1 MKRGF
6 WSVLQFP
13 LFVSLLWL
21 EVAAY
26 ADSLTLIND
35 SNLTLSA
42 EILDANGT
50 LLEQVVLDAQDT
62 STWSLD
68 YEYFGY
74 DAQPSNPQVPY
85 SVNWYC
91 LSGDLFGTC
100 YDVPSDSSVNALSA
114 QGAMQCGED

>member
-1 MKRGF
+1 MKKLLF
-6 WSVLQFP
+6 LFLCLQI
-13 LFVSLLWL
+13 
-21 EVAAY
+21 AAFS
-26 ADSLTLIND
+26 DSLTLVND

-42 EILDANGT
+42 EILDANGV

-74 DAQPSNPQVPY
+74 NANPSNPPVPY

-91 LSGDLFGTC
+91 LSGSLFGTC
-100 YDVPSDSSVNALSA
+100 YAVPSDSSVNALSA
-114 QGAMQCGED
+114 EGPQQCEED